1 MGNRKIS
8 PDLKECALR
17 LWNAGWDIEDI
28 HNALGVSRARIYRWE
43 AVCRVWHRSGSNLNS
58 DTIL

>member
-8 PDLKECALR
+8 SDLKECALR

-28 HNALGVSRARIYRWE
+28 YNALGVFRASIYRW
-43 AVCRVWHRSGSNLNS
+43 
-58 DTIL
+58 